1 MSEDK
6 IATRRRETPWNFFLT
21 VIVSASMGAAITWM
35 FTSQRSSSPAPSRSV
50 PTSAPPMADAMPNVS
65 GMPTGQ
71 AALVQGNFAYDH
83 QRWPEAIR
91 LYQEAIG
98 SGIDNADV
106 HTDLGN
112 ALRFSGQPEE
122 ALNQYTIAQRINPQH
137 ENSLFNQISLFIETL
152 NQPTRAVPVCEEFM
166 RRFPNSDK
174 VPAVREQLARAKTI
188 SP

>member
-1 MSEDK
+1 MPTGNRQT
-6 IATRRRETPWNFFLT
+6 IWNYLLT
-21 VIVSASMGAAITWM
+21 VIVSAAMGAGITWM
-35 FTSQRSSSPAPSRSV
+35 FTSQRPGPVARPTISPTPAPLLTDAV
-50 PTSAPPMADAMPNVS
+50 PDVS
-65 GMPTGQ
+65 GMPAGQ

-83 QRWPEAIR
+83 QRWSEAIR
-91 LYQEAIG
+91 LYQQAIG
-98 SGIDNADV
+98 SGIDNPDV

-152 NQPTRAVPVCEEFM
+152 NQPARAIPVCEEFM

-174 VPAVREQLARAKTI
+174 LPVVREQLGRAKTMA
-188 SP
+188 P